1 VSSEIVEVLKALHQH
16 LKTGKQSKLD
26 HITNPERIGF
36 AVLHNTFSTSHQDGT
51 ALQQKPPKKK
61 TNITLHTYFN
71 KYKATSSWLVQILPK
86 HVAAK

>member
-51 ALQQKPPKKK
+51 ALQQKPPKK
-61 TNITLHTYFN
+61 N
-71 KYKATSSWLVQILPK
+71 KYHPAYILQQI
-86 HVAAK
+86 